1 MRNEQEMFDLILKF
15 AEENNTIRAVLLN
28 GSRANPNAK
37 KDIFMDYDIIYMVD
51 NTKTFI
57 ENKNWISYFGEIL
70 IMQEPDNQKLFSIE
84 IPNEYKYTYLMQFT
98 DGNRIDLTFAIIDFV
113 KKVCKADSQT
123 VILMDKEN
131 LLSKIPH
138 PSDKSY
144 FIKKPTE
151 NEFIACCNEFWWIS
165 TYLAKGLWRKNL
177 IYSLGVYYQN
187 IHIEFMNLL
196 RWYIGI
202 KNNFKISSGKYDK
215 YFEKLLPSEI
225 YNKFLNTY
233 PSANDINIWKAF
245 KIMCELFDDIAIK
258 ISNNLNFKY
267 NNEESKNVMNYI
279 FGEEK

>member
-1 MRNEQEMFDLILKF
+1 M
-15 AEENNTIRAVLLN
+15 LN

-258 ISNNLNFKY
+258 ISNNLNFNY